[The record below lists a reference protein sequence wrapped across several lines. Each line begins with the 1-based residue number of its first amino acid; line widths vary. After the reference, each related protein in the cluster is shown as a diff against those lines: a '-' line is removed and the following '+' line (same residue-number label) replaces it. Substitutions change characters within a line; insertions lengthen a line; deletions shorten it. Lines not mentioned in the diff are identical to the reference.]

1 MIPKNRVIKNTKLIL
16 SVLFDFPA
24 VNKLK
29 SAVKSIVIGIKN
41 STTFTLT
48 AIIPKTE
55 RINATVCPIVKSET
69 KSTARFQSLNEKGT
83 ASAIKNN
90 T

>member
-1 MIPKNRVIKNTKLIL
+1 MTL
-16 SVLFDFPA
+16 SVLLDLPA

-29 SAVKSIVIGIKN
+29 SAVNSIVIGIKN

-55 RINATVCPIVKSET
+55 RINATVCPIVNNET
-69 KSTARFQSLNEKGT
+69 KSTARFQSLKEKGT
-83 ASAIKNN
+83 ANAIKNN